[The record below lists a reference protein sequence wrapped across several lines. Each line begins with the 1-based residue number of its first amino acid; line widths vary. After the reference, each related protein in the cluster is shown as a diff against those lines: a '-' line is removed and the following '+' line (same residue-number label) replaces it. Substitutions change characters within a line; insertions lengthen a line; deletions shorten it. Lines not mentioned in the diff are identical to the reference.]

1 MNFPP
6 HLAKR
11 MRIVSLLPA
20 ATEIVAT
27 LGAAADLVGITHECD
42 YPAEVA
48 DRPRVTTS
56 SVDPLGTARDVDA
69 AVAALAAEGDP
80 TLELDRAAIA
90 ALRPG
95 LLITQAL
102 CEVCA
107 VSDVDVQAFAIRL
120 TPSPD
125 VVTLRGHT
133 LGGVF
138 DDVRR
143 VGAALGLAED
153 AEALVVKMVA
163 RLDRVHAALKAAS
176 APRPRVAVIEWTEP
190 LYAAGHWVPEMV
202 RRAGG
207 VDVLAGPG
215 EHSSRRPSATVA
227 AADPEV
233 VVIAPCGYDAARAA
247 AEGRRVL
254 AHPSWAWAR
263 GRRVWAIDANGLVS
277 RPGPRI
283 VDGVEAMAAMFN
295 PELFGP
301 VDPGRAIQLA

>member
-1 MNFPP
+1 
-6 HLAKR
+6 

-42 YPAEVA
+42 YPAEIA

-56 SVDPLGTARDVDA
+56 SVDPHASPHAVDA

-80 TLELDRAAIA
+80 TLELDRAAVA

-95 LLITQAL
+95 LIITQAL
-102 CEVCA
+102 CDVCA
-107 VSDVDVQAFAIRL
+107 VSDVDAQAFAIRL
-120 TPSPD
+120 TPPAD

-143 VGAALGLAED
+143 VGAALGLADD

-163 RLDRVHAALKAAS
+163 RLDRVHAALKAAG

-215 EHSSRRPSATVA
+215 EHSSRRPLATVA

-254 AHPSWAWAR
+254 ALPSWAWAR

-277 RPGPRI
+277 RGGPRI
-283 VDGVEAMAAMFN
+283 VDGVETMAAMFN

-301 VDPGRAIQLA
+301 VDAGRAIRLA